1 MTRSKI
7 KNRLLTKRFIDCQP
21 NKIILLYLQPTI
33 NYCCGGVVVSAGT
46 VVESGVIVVVVS
58 VVTGAVTVVV
68 SVVTSVSVVVP
79 LLQATKNAQTVK
91 TSNNFFIL
99 INFKI
104 LIN

>member
-1 MTRSKI
+1 
-7 KNRLLTKRFIDCQP
+7 
-21 NKIILLYLQPTI
+21 LYLQPTI
-33 NYCCGGVVVSAGT
+33 NYCCGGVVVESVGT
-46 VVESGVIVVVVS
+46 VVESGVIIVVVS
-58 VVTGAVTVVV
+58 VVAGAVTVVV

-79 LLQATKNAQTVK
+79 SLQATKNAQTVK